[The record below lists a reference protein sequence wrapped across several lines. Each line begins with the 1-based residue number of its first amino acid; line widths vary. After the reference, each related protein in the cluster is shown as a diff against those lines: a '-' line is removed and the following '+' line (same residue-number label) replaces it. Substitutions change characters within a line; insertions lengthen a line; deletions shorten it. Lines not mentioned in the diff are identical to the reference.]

1 MEVYKKQSRIFLA
14 ENESLKAEM
23 NGNNALVKEKVEQSS
38 KQAKLIRE
46 VIFFWTDFSF
56 ELTS

>member
-1 MEVYKKQSRIFLA
+1 LA